1 MTDKTRMERCSFS
14 LLPVFSF
21 QKIFLFEERKPRI
34 HSEKTGEANTKSS
47 ITHRDFIL
55 FYFIF
60 WVVLFFFDNLKF
72 NIYFVCW
79 VVGHVSCVKNVFFFL
94 LDGWMDFEIYFLHFV
109 SRQTI
114 KQGDRCGCGTQRR
127 PTLFADRRQHAG
139 PL

>member
-60 WVVLFFFDNLKF
+60 WVVLFFF
-72 NIYFVCW
+72 I
-79 VVGHVSCVKNVFFFL
+79 
-94 LDGWMDFEIYFLHFV
+94 I
-109 SRQTI
+109 
-114 KQGDRCGCGTQRR
+114 
-127 PTLFADRRQHAG
+127 
-139 PL
+139 